1 MNILDSL
8 KGLVTDELVSKAAGA
23 LGEDS
28 GAISKVMQGALPT
41 VLSGLM
47 GSDSKNHG
55 ALSGL
60 FGQAAGNDNLMGD
73 ILGGLSGGGNNAGGG
88 IMDSLIS
95 GIFGDKAAGIVNI
108 LGNIGGLKKSG
119 STSSILG
126 MVGSLAAS
134 YFGKKMMKD
143 GLGFGSI
150 LNMIGG
156 EKDAILEAAPEGV
169 AKTMGIK
176 PGPWSMVKD
185 IIGDVTGTA
194 GNVAKGAAGAVTGAA
209 GAAVGGASK
218 IVGGAG
224 DAVKGAA
231 GAAADGAGKVAGAAG
246 SAVKGAAGAVTG
258 AAGSVVG
265 GASDLA
271 GGAVDGAKKGM
282 KWLWPLLLLAALA
295 VGAFWLLSKAGCN
308 NAATDA
314 ATSVTGT
321 VGDAAGSVVDGA
333 GDVAGAAVDGVTDA
347 AGSVAAAAGELV
359 DGNWVT
365 TKGEAVSLKMEDGTE
380 IATTKGSV
388 IDKLYNFAKDPD
400 AVADKEKGENWFNFE
415 DCQFETGSAN
425 LKASAMPQI
434 ANAASILQAF
444 PNLKIKIGGYTDN
457 TGDAAKNMTLSEN
470 RAKSVYNAIINKGAA
485 ASSFADKAYEGYGIE
500 HPIGDNSTD
509 AGRAQNRRIACV
521 VTAK

>member
-23 LGEDS
+23 LGEDG
-28 GAISKVMQGALPT
+28 GAISKVMQGAIPS
-41 VLSGLM
+41 VLGGLM
-47 GSDSKNHG
+47 GSNEKNHG
-55 ALSGL
+55 DLAGL

-88 IMDSLIS
+88 IMDSLIG
-95 GIFGDKAAGIVNI
+95 GIFGDKASGIVNI
-108 LGNIGGLKKSG
+108 LTNLGGLKNGG
-119 STSSILG
+119 SSKSILG

-156 EKDAILEAAPEGV
+156 EKDAIMAAAPEGV
-169 AKTMGIK
+169 MDAIGVK
-176 PGPWSMVKD
+176 PGPWQAVKD
-185 IIGDVTGTA
+185 IVGNVTGAVTGTA
-194 GNVAKGAAGAVTGAA
+194 GKVVDGAGNAVKGAAGAVTGAA
-209 GAAVGGASK
+209 GAAV
-218 IVGGAG
+218 
-224 DAVKGAA
+224 
-231 GAAADGAGKVAGAAG
+231 DGAGKAAGAVVDGAGKAVGAAG
-246 SAVKGAAGAVTG
+246 GAVKGAAGAVTG
-258 AAGSVVG
+258 AAGSVVS
-265 GASDLA
+265 GAGDLA

-295 VGAFWLLSKAGCN
+295 VGLFWVLGKAGCN
-308 NAATDA
+308 NAATDMA
-314 ATSVTGT
+314 NDVTTSASSAVGDVADG
-321 VGDAAGSVVDGA
+321 VGDAAGA
-333 GDVAGAAVDGVTDA
+333 VADGVGDA

-359 DGNWVT
+359 DGNWVV

-380 IATTKGSV
+380 VATTKGSV

-400 AVADKEKGENWFNFE
+400 AVADKTKAENWFNFE
-415 DCQFETGSAN
+415 DCQFETGSAT
-425 LKASAMPQI
+425 LKASAMNQI
-434 ANAASILQAF
+434 KNAATILNSF
-444 PNLKIKIGGYTDN
+444 PNVKIKIGGYTDN
-457 TGDAAKNMTLSEN
+457 TGNADANMTLSN
-470 RAKSVYNAIINKGAA
+470 KRAESVYNAIINQGATA
-485 ASSFADKAYEGYGIE
+485 ASFDEKPFEGYGIE

>member
-41 VLSGLM
+41 VLGGLL

-60 FGQAAGNDNLMGD
+60 FGQAANNDNLMGD
-73 ILGGLSGGGNNAGGG
+73 ILGGLSGGGNQAGGG
-88 IMDSLIS
+88 IMDSLTG
-95 GIFGDKAAGIVNI
+95 GIFGNKLGGIVNI
-108 LGNIGGLKKSG
+108 LTNLGGLKNNG
-119 STSSILG
+119 SSKSILG

-143 GLGFGSI
+143 GIGFGSI

-156 EKDAILEAAPEGV
+156 EKDAIMKAAPEG
-169 AKTMGIK
+169 TMDAIGVK
-176 PGPWSMVKD
+176 PGPWKGVKD
-185 IIGDVTGTA
+185 MIGNATGAVSGTA
-194 GNVAKGAAGAVTGAA
+194 GKVV
-209 GAAVGGASK
+209 
-218 IVGGAG
+218 
-224 DAVKGAA
+224 
-231 GAAADGAGKVAGAAG
+231 DGAG

-258 AAGSVVG
+258 AAGAAASGVG
-265 GASDLA
+265 NVAGAAGNAVKGGVGAVTGAAGKVA
-271 GGAVDGAKKGM
+271 GGVGDAAGATVGAAKSGM
-282 KWLWPLLLLAALA
+282 KWLWPLLIIAALA
-295 VGAFWLLSKAGCN
+295 VGAFWLLKQAGCN
-308 NAATDA
+308 NAATDMAGDVTNTVSGA
-314 ATSVTGT
+314 AGDAADG
-321 VGDAAGSVVDGA
+321 VGDAAG
-333 GDVAGAAVDGVTDA
+333 AAADGVSDA
-347 AGSVAAAAGELV
+347 AGSAAAAAGELV

-365 TKGEAVSLKMEDGTE
+365 TKGEAISLKMEDGTE

-388 IDKLYNFAKDPD
+388 IDKLYNFAKDTD
-400 AVADKEKGENWFNFE
+400 AVPNTEKAENWFNFE
-415 DCQFETGSAN
+415 DVQFETGSAN

-434 ANAASILQAF
+434 ENAAKILQAF

-457 TGDAAKNMTLSEN
+457 TGDVAKNITLSEN
-470 RAKSVYNAIINKGAA
+470 RAKTVYNAIINKGAA
-485 ASSFADKAYEGYGIE
+485 ASSFADEAFKGYGIE
-500 HPIGDNSTD
+500 HPVASNDTD

>member
-28 GAISKVMQGALPT
+28 GAISKVMQGAIPS
-41 VLSGLM
+41 VLGGLL

-60 FGQAAGNDNLMGD
+60 FGQAAQEENLMSN
-73 ILGGLSGGGNNAGGG
+73 ILGGLSGGGNNASGG

-95 GIFGDKAAGIVNI
+95 GIFGDKVGGIVNI
-108 LGNIGGLKKSG
+108 LTNLGGFKNAG
-119 STSSILG
+119 SSKSILG

-156 EKDAILEAAPEGV
+156 EKEAIMEAAPEGV
-169 AKTMGIK
+169 MGTMGIK
-176 PGPWSMVKD
+176 PGPWDMVKD
-185 IIGDVTGTA
+185 VIENVTGAA
-194 GNVAKGAAGAVTGAA
+194 GDVAKGAAGVVTGAA
-209 GAAVGGASK
+209 GV
-218 IVGGAG
+218 
-224 DAVKGAA
+224 
-231 GAAADGAGKVAGAAG
+231 AADGAGKVAGAAG
-246 SAVKGAAGAVTG
+246 DAVKGAANLAGDAAGATVG
-258 AAGSVVG
+258 AAKS
-265 GASDLA
+265 
-271 GGAVDGAKKGM
+271 GM

-295 VGAFWLLSKAGCN
+295 AGIFMFMKGCGKDGLKGGVSEV
-308 NAATDA
+308 ADG
-314 ATSVTGT
+314 VTG
-321 VGDAAGSVVDGA
+321 AAGSVADGVSDAA
-333 GDVAGAAVDGVTDA
+333 GVVTDA
-347 AGSVAAAAGELV
+347 AGNVVDAAGNAADAVGGAVSGAL
-359 DGNWVT
+359 DDAGNWVAA
-365 TKGEAVSLKMEDGTE
+365 KGEAVSLKMEDGTE

-415 DCQFETGSAN
+415 DCLFETGSAK

-434 ANAASILQAF
+434 ANAASILNAF

-457 TGDAAKNMTLSEN
+457 TGDAAANLKLSEA
-470 RAKSVYNAIINKGAA
+470 RAKSVYNAIINKGASA
-485 ASSFADKAYEGYGIE
+485 TSFADKAYEGYGIE
-500 HPIGDNSTD
+500 HPVATNDTEE
-509 AGRAQNRRIACV
+509 GRAQNRRIACV
-521 VTAK
+521 VTEK